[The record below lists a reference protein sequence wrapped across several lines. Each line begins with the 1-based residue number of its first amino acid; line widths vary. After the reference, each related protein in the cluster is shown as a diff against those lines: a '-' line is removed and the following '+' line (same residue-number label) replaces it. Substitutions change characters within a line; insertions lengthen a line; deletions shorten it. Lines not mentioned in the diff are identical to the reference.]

1 MYVELCVMSLFHS
14 NRLNHQ
20 FLQTLDD
27 AYGKMFG
34 ENNLKNGALEI
45 DFFTTALHLL
55 TVDCLI

>member
-1 MYVELCVMSLFHS
+1 MSLFHS